1 METVIVGAN
10 ESETAARAVERAGEV
25 AARMEARLV
34 VVTAYGVDEVTE
46 VGIRDDTFRVSTSA
60 QASAF
65 AESTAARLRAS
76 YGIEASGVASA
87 GKPERV
93 ILDAAMQFE
102 ASIIVVGNVRM
113 KGAGRLLGSVANHIA
128 HHAPCDVFIVKTV

>member
-10 ESETAARAVERAGEV
+10 ESETAARAIERAGEV
-25 AARMEARLV
+25 AARMNARLV
-34 VVTAYGVDEVTE
+34 VVTAYGVDDVTE
-46 VGIRDDTFRVSTSA
+46 VGIRDDTFQVSTST
-60 QASAF
+60 QASLF
-65 AESTAARLRAS
+65 AESTAPRLTVS

-102 ASIIVVGNVRM
+102 ASIIVVGNLRM
-113 KGAGRLLGSVANHIA
+113 RGAGRLLGSVASHIA

>member
-10 ESETAARAVERAGEV
+10 ESETAARAIERAGEV

-34 VVTAYGVDEVTE
+34 VVTAYGFDEVTE
-46 VGIRDDTFRVSTSA
+46 VGIRDDTFQLSTST
-60 QASAF
+60 QASVF
-65 AESTAARLRAS
+65 AESTAARLNAS

-93 ILDAAMQFE
+93 ILDAALQFE
-102 ASIIVVGNVRM
+102 ASIIFVGNVRM
-113 KGAGRLLGSVANHIA
+113 QGSRRLLGSVANHIA